1 MMANPFFKA
10 MGAQQGGVPGFVQFM
25 QSMKGQNPDQILNS
39 LLQSG
44 KINQNQ
50 LNVAQQK
57 AKEMSGAFEGFR
69 KMFGF

>member
-1 MMANPFFKA
+1 MANPFFRP
-10 MGAQQGGVPGFVQFM
+10 QTQGGVPGFIEFM

-44 KINQNQ
+44 KITQNQ

>member
-1 MMANPFFKA
+1 MANPFFRPQIQRGIPA
-10 MGAQQGGVPGFVQFM
+10 FIEFM
-25 QSMKGQNPDQILNS
+25 QSMKGQNPDRILNS

-44 KINQNQ
+44 KIKQNQ

>member
-1 MMANPFFKA
+1 MANPFFRPQ
-10 MGAQQGGVPGFVQFM
+10 MQGGVPGFIEFM
-25 QSMKGQNPDQILNS
+25 QSMKGQNPDRILNS